1 MAELTELPSCEDVF
15 ASWYD
20 VRRVPG
26 RIEREDT
33 EFELADEAALEVDWT
48 GENALVRVGVI
59 GDSGGADVL
68 R

>member
-1 MAELTELPSCEDVF
+1 
-15 ASWYD
+15 
-20 VRRVPG
+20 VPG

>member
-1 MAELTELPSCEDVF
+1 
-15 ASWYD
+15 

-26 RIEREDT
+26 CMEREDT
-33 EFELADEAALEVDWT
+33 EVELADEAALEVDWT
-48 GENALVRVGVI
+48 GENARVRVGVM